1 MGDHCPAC
9 RIARELREHRDNTAA
24 EWSVRR
30 GTLNF
35 ARVLAERVCPDWR
48 PEATAHRHEDD

>member
-30 GTLNF
+30 GALNF
-35 ARVLAERVCPDWR
+35 ARVLAERACPDWQ
-48 PEATAHRHEDD
+48 PEPTEEP